1 MPQVAHLPY
10 IKFFR
15 KNINTNSMYYLVPF
29 LVQNF
34 GEDPNHHVLPEKT
47 SGQILIQGTL
57 SAMTGDAVRS

>member
-15 KNINTNSMYYLVPF
+15 KTININSMHYLVPF

-34 GEDPNHHVLPEKT
+34 GEDPNHHVLPERL
-47 SGQILIQGTL
+47 Q
-57 SAMTGDAVRS
+57 DRS